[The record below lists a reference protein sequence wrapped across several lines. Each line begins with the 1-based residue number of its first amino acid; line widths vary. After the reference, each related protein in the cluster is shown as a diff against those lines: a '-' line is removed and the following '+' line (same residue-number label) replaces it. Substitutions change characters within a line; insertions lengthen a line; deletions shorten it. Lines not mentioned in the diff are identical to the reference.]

1 MISVGFA
8 PLPPEVEQTAKEC
21 VDCGMTVHRILGPG
35 FREPIYHRAFC
46 LELHS
51 RGITYESEKRISV
64 PYKSWTIPGHRLDLV
79 VRGLVLIEFKGVPRL
94 RKVHSSQV
102 FSYLKATDLRLGLL
116 MNFGGRL
123 FKDGLKRV
131 IR

>member
-1 MISVGFA
+1 MISMGLA
-8 PLPPEVEQTAKEC
+8 PLPPEIEQTAKEC
-21 VDCGMTVHRILGPG
+21 VDCGMTVHRVLGPG
-35 FREPIYHRAFC
+35 FKEPIYHRAFC
-46 LELHS
+46 LELDS
-51 RGITYESEKRISV
+51 RGIKYQSEKRISV
-64 PYKSWTIPGHRLDLV
+64 PYKSWMIPGHRLDLV
-79 VRGLVLIEFKGVPRL
+79 VGELVLIEFKAVPRL

-102 FSYLKATDLRLGLL
+102 FSYLKATNLRLGLL